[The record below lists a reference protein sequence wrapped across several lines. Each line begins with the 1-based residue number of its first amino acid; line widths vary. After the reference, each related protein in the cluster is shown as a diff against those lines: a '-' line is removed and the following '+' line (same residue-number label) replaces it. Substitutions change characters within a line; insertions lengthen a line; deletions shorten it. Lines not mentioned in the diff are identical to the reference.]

1 MYNKHAASQAW
12 MKKGE
17 KLYYM
22 YSDTKLNSMF

>member
-12 MKKGE
+12 MKNGE

-22 YSDTKLNSMF
+22 YSDT